1 MEAIDV
7 AAKLAADARQ
17 TGRSFKEAVNYYL
30 RLGLTARKPVKASKP
45 FKVRARA
52 QKISTA
58 EANGSLALQLAQTQ
72 NFFGDWHAFFRDLER
87 IQALTTQNLS
97 DAMSR
102 TLVKSNRTVGII
114 VSAAGQAASS
124 AGGH

>member
-1 MEAIDV
+1 MMRTTLTLDDDV

-52 QKISTA
+52 MGVRPGLNYDDVWGLIEQVEGPFHK
-58 EANGSLALQLAQTQ
+58 
-72 NFFGDWHAFFRDLER
+72 
-87 IQALTTQNLS
+87 
-97 DAMSR
+97 
-102 TLVKSNRTVGII
+102 
-114 VSAAGQAASS
+114 
-124 AGGH
+124 